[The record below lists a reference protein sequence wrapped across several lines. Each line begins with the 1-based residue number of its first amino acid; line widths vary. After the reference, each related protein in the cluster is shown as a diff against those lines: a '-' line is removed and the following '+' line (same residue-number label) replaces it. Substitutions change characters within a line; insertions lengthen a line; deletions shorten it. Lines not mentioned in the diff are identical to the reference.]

1 MMAIWIRLKIVL
13 HVQDRRHSALQEET
27 VEVDK
32 SFIEMMEEVWW
43 NNKEETVEV
52 DKNLI
57 ELIAEVWLSNQEKA
71 AEVEWIN
78 QEEAAEVEWIN
89 QEEAAEVEWI
99 NQEEAVE
106 LIWQWNLIEEI
117 VELDRNNIKHQT
129 NLEETAEVEWKKSQ
143 DPSTFQIHMDKKKM
157 SVKNSRYI
165 LIKKSTMRQTNTL
178 TNSDREV
185 RAQGEE
191 TEMMIGRWMKE
202 IEARKIN
209 LILMTTN
216 AIDVDLTVVKE
227 VILWIDNIEVMH
239 KMKDI
244 DKRNSDLSEVID
256 VTIRG

>member
-1 MMAIWIRLKIVL
+1 MMAIWIRLEIVL

-89 QEEAAEVEWI
+89 QEEA
-99 NQEEAVE
+99 VE

-143 DPSTFQIHMDKKKM
+143 DPSIFQIHMDKKKM

-178 TNSDREV
+178 INSDREV
-185 RAQGEE
+185 RAQAEE
-191 TEMMIGRWMKE
+191 TDMMIGRWMKE

-216 AIDVDLTVVKE
+216 AIDMDLTVVKE

-244 DKRNSDLSEVID
+244 DKRNSDLSEMID

>member
-1 MMAIWIRLKIVL
+1 MMAIWIRSEIVL

-32 SFIEMMEEVWW
+32 SFIVMMEEVWW

-57 ELIAEVWLSNQEKA
+57 ELIAEVWLSNQEK
-71 AEVEWIN
+71 
-78 QEEAAEVEWIN
+78 AAEVEWIN

-165 LIKKSTMRQTNTL
+165 LIKKSTMRQTNTS

-227 VILWIDNIEVMH
+227 VMLWIDNIEVMP

-244 DKRNSDLSEVID
+244 DKRNSDRSEVID